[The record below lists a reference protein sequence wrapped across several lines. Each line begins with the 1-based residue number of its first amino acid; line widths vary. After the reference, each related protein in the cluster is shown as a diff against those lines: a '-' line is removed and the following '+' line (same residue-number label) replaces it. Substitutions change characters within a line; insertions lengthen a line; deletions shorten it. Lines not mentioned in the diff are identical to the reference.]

1 MAIDTGTLLLGGVIL
16 SVSLLLIVLMISIG
30 DQYSRF
36 GSALRFAL
44 SAGILALVVAYDLP
58 AGFGFS
64 VAGNGALWVAAV
76 VGTFLLAVAAAVQF
90 LSWLRLGEGDEPL
103 PSPQRKPRDDA
114 EDSAD
119 REKA

>member
-16 SVSLLLIVLMISIG
+16 SVSLLLIALMISIG

-58 AGFGFS
+58 EGFGLS
-64 VAGNGALWVAAV
+64 VAGSVVLWVAAV
-76 VGTFLLAVAAAVQF
+76 VGTFLLAVAAVVQF
-90 LSWLRLGEGDEPL
+90 VSWLRLGEGDPPL
-103 PSPQRKPRDDA
+103 PSPQREPRRDA
-114 EDSAD
+114 EDGAE
-119 REKA
+119 RKKA